1 MTTDKSN
8 AIKIAVIIEI
18 IIIILLSMV
27 FYYNIFI
34 SKDNNQHKHNKFL
47 SKYCIIDQSMYALF
61 LGLYLNVKPIYKL
74 GII

>member
-1 MTTDKSN
+1 MTTNKSN

-34 SKDNNQHKHNKFL
+34 SKDNQHQHNKFL